1 MTKVKKGKRKF
12 VQANGVSIYIYL
24 SLLVI
29 IPLILNWKNI
39 HYEFTMY
46 DDTSIITNNYGFLN
60 DFRNVSQAFEKD
72 NFMVQKG
79 KGYYRPIQTVSFM
92 VDTQISGGEPY
103 VYHFSNILYHILTV
117 IVLFF
122 LLRKLRVRDSISF
135 FISLLFSVHPLF
147 TDAIAWIPGR
157 GDLLAGLFCS
167 VSYLAFLYYNSTK
180 NKWYFFFH
188 STAFILALFSKEI
201 SVFLPAIIILY
212 YWVVLKNRY
221 KIRELVPF
229 IFVWSFSVC
238 LFFLLRHLYVN
249 NQDILSFKA
258 FISNLPV
265 IPVFL
270 SKLVIPLGLSSMPV
284 YEILYIIIGLT
295 LFILSGFFIWKL
307 KAGNKSL
314 IILGIVWFL
323 GFIIPAMFVVLPF
336 TKFHFE
342 YLECR
347 AYLPS
352 IGIFIA
358 MGVLLNETMKGR
370 ELNILL
376 KCFIPIILIFS
387 AISYNYSWDFADGIS
402 FNSSLIKSNPAN
414 AFAFDKRGCVY
425 LNTNSPDLAIADFDN
440 SIKFSPTFSD
450 PYYNKGVIYG
460 SMNDHIKAERYYS
473 IALKYD
479 TLYPESA
486 GLNEYAYINLS
497 LEKLNLKKYDE
508 MIALLKA
515 GIRKYPYNCDMHNN
529 LSNAYYNCSKF
540 DSALYENNRV
550 IDLEKGSY
558 LYYHNRGMTKIK
570 LNDYEGAISDFTKAI
585 SIKADLGSAWYFRG
599 IAFSKLN
606 KQEEAKENMNR
617 ALELGYK
624 GKVKDE

>member
-1 MTKVKKGKRKF
+1 MSKINKKGRKP
-12 VQANGVSIYIYL
+12 VSVKETSIYLYL

-29 IPLILNWKNI
+29 LPLILNWKNI

-46 DDTSIITNNYGFLN
+46 DDISIITNNYSFLN
-60 DFRNVSQAFEKD
+60 DFKNLSQAFERD

-92 VDTQISGGEPY
+92 IDTRISGEKPY
-103 VYHFSNILYHILTV
+103 VYHFSNILYHILTL

-122 LLRKLRVRDSISF
+122 LLRKLGVKDSISF

-167 VSYLAFLYYNSTK
+167 VSFLSFIYYHSTK

-201 SVFLPAIIILY
+201 SVFFPAIIILY
-212 YWVVLKNRY
+212 YWVVLKNKY

-284 YEILYIIIGLT
+284 YEILFIIIGLI
-295 LFILSGFFIWKL
+295 LFILAGFFIWKL

-336 TKFHFE
+336 AKFHFE

-358 MGVLLNETMKGR
+358 MGVILNETMKGK

-376 KCFIPIILIFS
+376 KYFIPIILIFS

-450 PYYNKGVIYG
+450 PYYNMGVIYS
-460 SMNDHIKAERYYS
+460 SMNDHIRAEKYYS

-486 GLNEYAYINLS
+486 SLNEYAYINLS

-515 GIRKYPYNCDMHNN
+515 GIRKYPDNCDMHNN
-529 LSNAYYNCSKF
+529 LSNAYYNCAKF
-540 DSALYENNRV
+540 DSALYENNKV

-570 LNDYEGAISDFTKAI
+570 LDDYEGAICDFTNAI

-606 KQEEAKENMNR
+606 KQEEAKENLNR
-617 ALELGYK
+617 AIELGYK
-624 GKVKDE
+624 GKN